1 MRRGGTAAAG
11 LALAL
16 ALTLALTLALSSG
29 PARAAGPS
37 RPEGTR
43 LVVWAWEWPEDLR
56 FLPPDAEI
64 AAQTAFLEIR
74 GADLFARGRRFPL
87 LARPGQVTTAVAHIQ
102 IDRRRRPVWSP
113 ALRDELAD
121 AVARLT
127 APAHAPR
134 VQIDFE
140 VRASERTML
149 LELAA
154 AVRRRLPPGT
164 VLSMTALASWCDTED
179 WLGAADV
186 DEIVPMLF
194 RMGPGGEGLLQA
206 LLDGADFAQPACRT
220 ALGVAADRPPGRAP
234 AGRRVYLF
242 DPKSWTAA
250 RFETVRER
258 VEAWGA
264 EP

>member
-1 MRRGGTAAAG
+1 MRRGGTAAAAAALGLG

-16 ALTLALTLALSSG
+16 TSG
-29 PARAAGPS
+29 PARAAGPA

-43 LVVWAWEWPEDLR
+43 LVVWAWERPEDLR

-74 GADLFARGRRFPL
+74 GADLYARGRRFPL

-102 IDRRRRPVWSP
+102 IDRRRPPVWSP
-113 ALRDELAD
+113 ALRDELAE

-127 APAHAPR
+127 APAHASR

-140 VRASERTML
+140 VRASERAML
-149 LELAA
+149 LELVA

-164 VLSMTALASWCDTED
+164 ALSMTALASWCETED
-179 WLGAADV
+179 WLGAAQA

-194 RMGPGGEGLLQA
+194 RMGPGGAGLLQA
-206 LLDGADFAQPACRT
+206 LAGGGDFAQPACRT
-220 ALGVAADRPPGRAP
+220 ALAVAADHPPGRAP

-242 DPKSWTAA
+242 NPKSWTAA
-250 RFETVRER
+250 RFAQVRETVG
-258 VEAWGA
+258 AWGA